1 MVPRNKIGCIQ
12 WRALSVWIP
21 RACLSG
27 PLWLKKPHT
36 VTSIRP
42 GSGDR
47 STLFVRLAH
56 SRQPFLDWPLHQTF
70 HRPTQPSRP
79 AESTACHLRNTFG
92 GTIKKQPLVQLLL
105 LATGAL
111 AAVLFTLPH
120 IRPVFVQQAPVVDA
134 ILQHPYADSARAPW
148 LSVPIDVAL
157 RTPEFLADRERFMRD
172 LLRTGKVDE
181 KRAWGLADVAVR
193 EAYRRRLPPAL
204 VLGVMLTENDEL
216 KSTARSRVGAVGL
229 MQVHGRSWRSAL
241 GRMFGTN
248 LRNDTTNLRYG
259 VYILSYMARR
269 AAAKAAP
276 DSATGS
282 SFASDSSWR
291 MALLH
296 YNGCVRGT
304 NTRDC
309 QSYPVAVQRNVVD
322 NAKSTCHGRDF
333 DACVAKPLWLGSRQ
347 EH

>member
-1 MVPRNKIGCIQ
+1 MPR
-12 WRALSVWIP
+12 V
-21 RACLSG
+21 
-27 PLWLKKPHT
+27 H
-36 VTSIRP
+36 
-42 GSGDR
+42 
-47 STLFVRLAH
+47 
-56 SRQPFLDWPLHQTF
+56 
-70 HRPTQPSRP
+70 
-79 AESTACHLRNTFG
+79 
-92 GTIKKQPLVQLLL
+92 
-105 LATGAL
+105 
-111 AAVLFTLPH
+111 
-120 IRPVFVQQAPVVDA
+120 PVFVRQTPVVDA
-134 ILQHPYADSARAPW
+134 ILQHAYVDSTIRAPW
-148 LSVPIDVAL
+148 LTSPVDVAL

-172 LLRTGKVDE
+172 LLRTGKVNE
-181 KRAWGLADVAVR
+181 SRAWRLADVAVS

-229 MQVHGRSWRSAL
+229 MQIHARSWRSAL

-269 AAAKAAP
+269 AAEKAAS
-276 DSATGS
+276 DSVGDS

-291 MALLH
+291 TALLH

-309 QSYPVAVQRNVVD
+309 QSYPVTVQKNVID
-322 NAKSTCHGRDF
+322 NAKSTCNGLDF
-333 DACVAKPLWLGSRQ
+333 NACVAKPLWLSTRL